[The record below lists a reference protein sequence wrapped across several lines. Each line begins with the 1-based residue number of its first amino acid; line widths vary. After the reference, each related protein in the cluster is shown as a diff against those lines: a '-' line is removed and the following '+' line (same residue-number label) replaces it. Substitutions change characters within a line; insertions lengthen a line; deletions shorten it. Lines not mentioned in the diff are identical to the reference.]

1 MGYYQ
6 GFPNSGKEWEEI
18 PPPPSME
25 ESEFYWG
32 GGIILPGE
40 GNLRMSNFD
49 ISNFFPS

>member
-32 GGIILPGE
+32 GGIISPGE

-49 ISNFFPS
+49 ISNLFPS